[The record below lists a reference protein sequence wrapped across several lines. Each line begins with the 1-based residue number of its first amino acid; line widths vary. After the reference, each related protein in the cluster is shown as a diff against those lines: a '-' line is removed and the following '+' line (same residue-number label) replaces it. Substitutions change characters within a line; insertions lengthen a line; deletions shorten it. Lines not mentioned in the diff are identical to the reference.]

1 MSAYL
6 ISDKVTSKIITL
18 MILRFFFCWN
28 EKDETICAEHVDI
41 GKLRLVT

>member
-18 MILRFFFCWN
+18 MLLSFFCWK